1 MKYLIILAIFLV
13 FSSQAYA
20 KERLPSNCAHLSEV
34 SKASF
39 VLFNKKEFMQLGE
52 CLAIAALK
60 NQKKLDLVRSC
71 NEVDEDRRNFL
82 GILSLSKLESIL
94 LGQCMGTINYI
105 YEHYNKERV
114 SDYRYRS
121 SNHRVY
127 RCNKGVKAVDIL
139 RSINEKE
146 VGRSD
151 VRDLLCNEVYY

>member
-1 MKYLIILAIFLV
+1 MKYLIILAILV
-13 FSSQAYA
+13 FSSQSFA

-60 NQKKLDLVRSC
+60 NQKKLDLKRSC
-71 NEVDEDRRNFL
+71 NEVDEDRRNFF

-114 SDYRYRS
+114 NHYRYRT
-121 SNHRVY
+121 NRRIVY
-127 RCNKGVKAVDIL
+127 RCNKGMKAVDIL

-151 VRDLLCNEVYY
+151 VRDLLCDEVYY

>member
-1 MKYLIILAIFLV
+1 MNYLIILAILV
-13 FSSQAYA
+13 FSSQSFA
-20 KERLPSNCAHLSEV
+20 KERLPSNCSHLSEV

-52 CLAIAALK
+52 CLAVAALK

-114 SDYRYRS
+114 NGNRYRS
-121 SNHRVY
+121 SSRIVY
-127 RCNKGVKAVDIL
+127 RCKKGEKAVDIL
-139 RSINEKE
+139 RSIDEKE

-151 VRDLLCNEVYY
+151 VRDLLCDEVYY

>member
-1 MKYLIILAIFLV
+1 MKYLIILAILV
-13 FSSQAYA
+13 FSSQSFA

-34 SKASF
+34 AEASF

-60 NQKKLDLVRSC
+60 NQKKLDLLRSC
-71 NEVDEDRRNFL
+71 SEVDEDRRNFL

-114 SDYRYRS
+114 SNYSYRS
-121 SNHRVY
+121 SNRTVY
-127 RCNKGVKAVDIL
+127 RCDKGMKAVDIL

-151 VRDLLCNEVYY
+151 VRDLLCDEVYY

>member
-13 FSSQAYA
+13 FSSQSFA

-60 NQKKLDLVRSC
+60 SQKKLDLARSC

-94 LGQCMGTINYI
+94 LGQCTGTINYI
-105 YEHYNKERV
+105 YEHYNNERING
-114 SDYRYRS
+114 YRYRL
-121 SNHRVY
+121 SNRIVY
-127 RCNKGVKAVDIL
+127 RCKKGEKAVDIL

-151 VRDLLCNEVYY
+151 VRDLLCDEVYY

>member
-13 FSSQAYA
+13 FSSQSFA

-94 LGQCMGTINYI
+94 LGQCTGTINYI
-105 YEHYNKERV
+105 YEHYNNERING
-114 SDYRYRS
+114 YRYRL
-121 SNHRVY
+121 SNRIVY
-127 RCNKGVKAVDIL
+127 RCKKGEKAVDIL

-151 VRDLLCNEVYY
+151 VRDLLCDEVYY

>member
-13 FSSQAYA
+13 FSSQSFA

-52 CLAIAALK
+52 CLAIVALES
-60 NQKKLDLVRSC
+60 QKKLDLVRSC
-71 NEVDEDRRNFL
+71 NEVDEDRRNLL

-94 LGQCMGTINYI
+94 LGQCIGTINYI
-105 YEHYNKERV
+105 YEHYNNERV
-114 SDYRYRS
+114 YGNRYRS
-121 SNHRVY
+121 SNRIVY
-127 RCNKGVKAVDIL
+127 RCKKGEKAVDIL